1 MPKRVR
7 VPMREQDPEER
18 IKNFDEV
25 ALGYSEDEALLEAD
39 RCLQC
44 PKPRCVDGCPV
55 GIDIPTFI
63 SLIKEKKY
71 REAYRKI
78 KERDSLPAITGRVC
92 PQENQCEK
100 TCVLAKTGE
109 PIAIGRLERFVAD
122 YCVEDTQEIDKESP
136 NNKRVAVVGSGP
148 AGLTVSADLA
158 KLGYSV
164 TLFEALHLPGG
175 VLTYG
180 IPDFRLPKYIIKRE
194 FEYVRALGV
203 EFIPNVVVG
212 KTILLDELLKD
223 YQAVFIGS
231 GAGAPVFL
239 NVPGENLLGIYS
251 ANEFL
256 SRINLMRAHL
266 FPEYDTP
273 LRIGKKVLVV
283 GGGNVA
289 MDSARVS
296 RRLGAEVT
304 ILYRRSR
311 EELPARL
318 EEIKRAEEEGVNFVF
333 LATPLSFSG
342 NNGWVD
348 AVECQ
353 EMELG
358 EPDASGRRSP
368 IPKKGS
374 TFTLKVDT
382 VIIAIGNRPNPIIA
396 KTTQGL
402 EIGRHGEIIVDPLT
416 GKTSKPGVFAGGDI
430 VSGSATVIEAMGAGR
445 RSAMA
450 MHRYLTTR
458 VW

>member
-1 MPKRVR
+1 MPKLTRT
-7 VPMREQDPEER
+7 PMREQDPKER
-18 IKNFDEV
+18 INNFNEV
-25 ALGYSEDEALLEAD
+25 ALGYSEEEALLEAS

-44 PKPRCVDGCPV
+44 PKPRCIEGCPV
-55 GIDIPTFI
+55 GIDIPAFI
-63 SLIKEKKY
+63 SLIRERRY

-78 KERDSLPAITGRVC
+78 KEKDSLPAITGRVC

-100 TCVLAKTGE
+100 TCVLARTGE

-122 YCVEDTQEIDKESP
+122 YCVEDTQNIEKDPP
-136 NNKRVAVVGSGP
+136 NGKRVAVVGSGP

-175 VLTYG
+175 VLAYG
-180 IPDFRLPKYIIKRE
+180 IPDFRLPKDIIRRE
-194 FEYVRALGV
+194 FEYVKALGV

-212 KTILLDELLKD
+212 KTVLLDELLND
-223 YQAVFIGS
+223 YSAVFIGS

-239 NVPGENLLGIYS
+239 NIPGENLLGIYS

-273 LRIGKKVLVV
+273 LRVGKKVLVI

-304 ILYRRSR
+304 VLYRRSR

-318 EEIKRAEEEGVNFVF
+318 EEIKRAEEEGVNFIF
-333 LATPLSFSG
+333 LSAPLAFTG
-342 NNGWVD
+342 NGGWVD
-348 AVECQ
+348 TVECQ

-358 EPDASGRRSP
+358 EPDESGRRSP

-382 VIIAIGNRPNPIIA
+382 VIIAIGNRPNPIIS

-402 EIGRHGEIIVDPLT
+402 NIGRHGEILVDPAT
-416 GKTSKPGVFAGGDI
+416 GKTSKVGVFAGGDI

-445 RSAMA
+445 RSAIA
-450 MHRYLTTR
+450 IHRYLTTG

>member
-1 MPKRVR
+1 MPRRNR
-7 VPMREQDPEER
+7 VPMREQDPKER
-18 IKNFDEV
+18 ISNFNEV
-25 ALGYSEDEALLEAD
+25 ALGYSEEEALLEAD

-44 PKPRCVDGCPV
+44 PKPRCVEGCPV
-55 GIDIPTFI
+55 GIDIPAFI
-63 SLIKEKKY
+63 SLIKERRY
-71 REAYRKI
+71 REAYKKI
-78 KERDSLPAITGRVC
+78 KEKDSLPAITGRVC

-100 TCVLAKTGE
+100 TCVLARTGE

-122 YCVEDTQEIDKESP
+122 HCVEDTQKIDKKPP
-136 NNKRVAVVGSGP
+136 NGKRVAVVGSGP

-158 KLGYSV
+158 RLGYSV

-180 IPDFRLPKYIIKRE
+180 IPDFRLPKDIIRKE
-194 FEYVRALGV
+194 FEYVKALGV

-212 KTILLDELLKD
+212 KAIFLDELLKD
-223 YQAVFIGS
+223 YGAVFIGS

-239 NVPGENLLGIYS
+239 NVPGENLLGIFS

-273 LRIGKKVLVV
+273 LKVGKKVLVV

-304 ILYRRSR
+304 IIYRRSR

-318 EEIKRAEEEGVNFVF
+318 EEIKRAEEEGVNFIF
-333 LATPLSFSG
+333 LATPIVFTG

-348 AVECQ
+348 TVECQ

-358 EPDASGRRSP
+358 EPDESGRRSP

-382 VIIAIGNRPNPIIA
+382 VIIAIGNRPNPIIS

-402 EIGRHGEIIVDPLT
+402 EIGRHGEIIIDPAT
-416 GKTSKPGVFAGGDI
+416 GKTSKIGVFAGGDI

-445 RSAMA
+445 RAAMA
-450 MHRYLTTR
+450 IHRYLFSG

>member
-1 MPKRVR
+1 MPRLTR
-7 VPMREQDPEER
+7 IPMREQDPKER
-18 IKNFDEV
+18 INNFDEV
-25 ALGYSEDEALLEAD
+25 ALGYSEEEALLEAS

-44 PKPRCVDGCPV
+44 PKPRCVEGCPV
-55 GIDIPTFI
+55 GIDIPAFI
-63 SLIKEKKY
+63 SLIRERRY

-100 TCVLAKTGE
+100 TCVLARAGE

-122 YCVEDTQEIDKESP
+122 YSVEDTQNIEKDPP
-136 NNKRVAVVGSGP
+136 NGKRVAVVGSGP

-180 IPDFRLPKYIIKRE
+180 IPDFRLPKGIIKRE
-194 FEYVRALGV
+194 FEYVKALGV

-212 KTILLDELLKD
+212 KTVLLDELLND
-223 YQAVFIGS
+223 YSAVFIGS

-239 NVPGENLLGIYS
+239 NIPGENLLGIYS

-273 LRIGKKVLVV
+273 LKVGKKVLVI

-296 RRLGAEVT
+296 KRLGAEVT

-333 LATPLSFSG
+333 LSAPLAFIG
-342 NNGWVD
+342 NGGWVD
-348 AVECQ
+348 TVECQ

-358 EPDASGRRSP
+358 EPDESGRRSP

-382 VIIAIGNRPNPIIA
+382 VIIAIGNRPNPIIS
-396 KTTQGL
+396 KTTRGL
-402 EIGRHGEIIVDPLT
+402 NIGRHGEILVDPAT
-416 GKTSKPGVFAGGDI
+416 GKTSKVGVFAGGDI

-445 RSAMA
+445 RSAIA
-450 MHRYLTTR
+450 IHRYLTTG